1 MIKINVIVKNNDWK
15 KYIKNPKLYLNK
27 RLLILQKKINSFKK
41 NNFNLSVVLS
51 NSYELKKLN
60 NKFRKKNKS
69 TDILSFPFHE
79 LKFLK
84 KLIKK
89 EKNIYL
95 GDVIINLNKVKKRNF
110 ELEFNKLWIHGL
122 LHLFGHKHKKDKDY
136 FKMQKLEK
144 SFIKSIN
151 SHVGKNN

>member
-1 MIKINVIVKNNDWK
+1 MLKINVIVKNNDWK
-15 KYIKNPKLYLNK
+15 KYIKNSEFYLNK
-27 RLLILQKKINSFKK
+27 RSLILQKKVKSFKK
-41 NNFNLSVVLS
+41 NNFNFSIVLS

-79 LKFLK
+79 KKFLS

-95 GDVIINLNKVKKRNF
+95 GDVIINLNKVKKKNF

-122 LHLFGHKHKKDKDY
+122 LHLFGYQHQKDKDY
-136 FKMQKLEK
+136 LKMQKLEK
-144 SFIKSIN
+144 NFIKLIN
-151 SHVGKNN
+151 TYV

>member
-1 MIKINVIVKNNDWK
+1 MLKINVIVKNNDWK
-15 KYIKNPKLYLNK
+15 KYIKNSEFYLNK
-27 RLLILQKKINSFKK
+27 RSLILQKKVKSFKK
-41 NNFNLSVVLS
+41 NNFNFSIILS

-79 LKFLK
+79 KKFLS

-95 GDVIINLNKVKKRNF
+95 GDVIINLNKVKKKNF

-122 LHLFGHKHKKDKDY
+122 LHLFGYQHQKDKDY
-136 FKMQKLEK
+136 LKMQKLEK
-144 SFIKSIN
+144 NFIKLIN
-151 SHVGKNN
+151 TYV

>member
-15 KYIKNPKLYLNK
+15 KYIKNPKIYLNK
-27 RLLILQKKINSFKK
+27 RLLILQKKINSFEK
-41 NNFNLSVVLS
+41 NNFNLSIVLS

-60 NKFRKKNKS
+60 KKFRNKNKS

-95 GDVIINLNKVKKRNF
+95 GDVIINLNKVKK
-110 ELEFNKLWIHGL
+110 
-122 LHLFGHKHKKDKDY
+122 KK
-136 FKMQKLEK
+136 FRAR
-144 SFIKSIN
+144 I
-151 SHVGKNN
+151 